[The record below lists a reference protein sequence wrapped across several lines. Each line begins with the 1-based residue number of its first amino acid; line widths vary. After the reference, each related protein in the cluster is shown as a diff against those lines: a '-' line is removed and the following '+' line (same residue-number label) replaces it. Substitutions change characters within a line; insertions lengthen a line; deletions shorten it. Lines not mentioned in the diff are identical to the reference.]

1 MLPASSKYI
10 QALKMLKGD
19 STAYTQQR
27 QLVTGLANRLEIDEK
42 LLERFGQD
50 KNDNIRLIDYED
62 YLSLLPDRLSE
73 EGQYK
78 IAVVKC

>member
-1 MLPASSKYI
+1 M
-10 QALKMLKGD
+10 
-19 STAYTQQR
+19 
-27 QLVTGLANRLEIDEK
+27 
-42 LLERFGQD
+42 ERFGQD

-78 IAVVKC
+78 IAVVNVEGAIIDGESDEHEVGGDTIARLYAKRTMMTM